1 MPLHEMKPGQT
12 APENRGAVM
21 KLPFKKL
28 EAKTTQHYFRQE
40 EQGNIGM
47 CKKN

>member
-21 KLPFKKL
+21 KLPFKKTRSKDNSAL
-28 EAKTTQHYFRQE
+28 LQARRTRKYR
-40 EQGNIGM
+40 NV
-47 CKKN
+47 